1 MNKKGYL
8 SSIIFGMI
16 GLFVLLFVA
25 VALAGI
31 QEGAEASKT
40 IDLLNKVQGDVSLRF
55 TPNQQSHIA
64 VRVTYSFMN
73 FITYSSIELAKS
85 AVEYGVAN
93 PEWINPKMLIIFI
106 MLSLLAPVIIVLF
119 KLGII
124 IFLLIR
130 EHIQSRKEKRILK
143 Q

>member
-8 SSIIFGMI
+8 SNFLFGMI

-25 VALAGI
+25 VALVGI

-40 IDLLNKVQGDVSLRF
+40 IDLLNKVQGDVSLRL
-55 TPNQQSHIA
+55 PNQQSHIA